1 LFVKLT
7 DENGKA
13 KEVPMLKIV
22 SEAFFPA
29 PEPGQVPYHIN
40 GVVTDNW
47 VTNIGFISRKDLGKK
62 TGHISRAQAVVKID
76 KTGELVEFYRSAR
89 EAAKHCFM
97 SYQTIIDRCNGSYS
111 KGGKQHKFKSVFAP
125 DGFAYAWDTEKD
137 IDKVLL
143 QIQNAMSREAVI
155 VSLDGYDVLSEE
167 PGAEAECWYQIT
179 E

>member
-1 LFVKLT
+1 MFVKLT

-22 SEAFFPA
+22 SEAFLPV

-47 VTNIGFISRKDLGKK
+47 ASNIGFITRKKLGQK

-76 KTGELVEFYRSAR
+76 RTGELVEFYRSAR
-89 EAAKHCFM
+89 EAAKHCYM
-97 SYQTIIDRCNGSYS
+97 SYQTIIDRCNGFYS
-111 KGGKQHKFKSVFAP
+111 RGGMRHSFKSVFAP

-137 IDKVLL
+137 IQKTLL
-143 QIQNAMSREAVI
+143 EIQEAMSNETVI
-155 VSLDGYDVLSEE
+155 VSLDGYDVFPE
-167 PGAEAECWYQIT
+167 PGETSDWQEI
-179 E
+179 ERKV